1 MSGAG
6 GPGPTGRGCEAHP
19 TPEQRYVA
27 LDLLADREER
37 DFKAIQP
44 STPSLQMGVV
54 VFHGATVL
62 GVVTGSESCFW
73 PGEVPL
79 PARSVCCL

>member
-1 MSGAG
+1 MVLRAG
-6 GPGPTGRGCEAHP
+6 DAELILPLSKGKGRLD
-19 TPEQRYVA
+19 VA

-54 VFHGATVL
+54 VLHGATVL

-79 PARSVCCL
+79 PACHFCCF